1 MRKIKNTIWITGMSA
16 SGKTTI
22 ASLLV
27 THYRTQNIPV
37 VWLDGDKLRQALR
50 AEKIVK
56 KEQRLALA
64 FQYSGLA
71 EMFMDQGFL
80 VIISAVALHKE
91 IHIWNRNQLP
101 GYYEVFIH
109 CSLAELKR
117 RDPKGLYASYYKGQT
132 TNISGL
138 DITADFPENPDFL
151 IESDK
156 HTNPETSLQALIEA
170 FEQSLNDKKPRI

>member
-1 MRKIKNTIWITGMSA
+1 MSA

-27 THYRTQNIPV
+27 EHYRKQNTPV
-37 VWLDGDKLRQALR
+37 VWLDGDKLRRALR
-50 AEKIVK
+50 AEETVK

-71 EMFMDQGFL
+71 EIFVEQGFL

-91 IHIWNRNQLP
+91 IHRWNRNHLP
-101 GYYEVFIH
+101 GYYEVFIQ
-109 CSLAELKR
+109 CSLTELKR
-117 RDPKGLYASYYKGQT
+117 RDPKGLYASYYKGET

-156 HTNPETSLQALIEA
+156 NTTPETSVQALIEA
-170 FEQSLNDKKPRI
+170 FEENLK